1 MNKELA
7 VEVSGLVKVY
17 HDGDHPVPV
26 LSDVTFSV
34 ARGETVAILGS
45 SGSGKSTLLHAVGG
59 LDTIDSGE
67 VRVAGTSLSGL
78 SQKALGE
85 LRNRSLGFVYQF
97 HHLLPEFTALDNVAM
112 PLWIR
117 REDQEASREEARRML
132 EAVGL
137 GHRLQHLPSQLSG
150 GERQRVAIARA
161 IVTKPVC
168 ILADEPTGNLD
179 KATAQGVFDI
189 FLKLARDEGTAIVI
203 VTHDEGLA
211 ARLDLPC
218 SIHVRKSASRL
229 LYHLR
234 RIRVTGVVHAFNGSD
249 AERDAFLALGLK
261 LGFGGAATYEG
272 SLRIRR
278 HLAEVPADAFVL
290 ESDAPD
296 MPSSARRDSGDLRSE
311 PADVAQTASLAARLR
326 GVTKDE
332 LLFQSI
338 QTTQAAFKRLK
349 LRQLR

>member
-59 LDTIDSGE
+59 LDTIDS
-67 VRVAGTSLSGL
+67 
-78 SQKALGE
+78 GE

-211 ARLDLPC
+211 ARCDRILRLDAG
-218 SIHVRKSASRL
+218 V
-229 LYHLR
+229 
-234 RIRVTGVVHAFNGSD
+234 IREA
-249 AERDAFLALGLK
+249 
-261 LGFGGAATYEG
+261 
-272 SLRIRR
+272 
-278 HLAEVPADAFVL
+278 
-290 ESDAPD
+290 
-296 MPSSARRDSGDLRSE
+296 
-311 PADVAQTASLAARLR
+311 
-326 GVTKDE
+326 
-332 LLFQSI
+332 
-338 QTTQAAFKRLK
+338 
-349 LRQLR
+349 